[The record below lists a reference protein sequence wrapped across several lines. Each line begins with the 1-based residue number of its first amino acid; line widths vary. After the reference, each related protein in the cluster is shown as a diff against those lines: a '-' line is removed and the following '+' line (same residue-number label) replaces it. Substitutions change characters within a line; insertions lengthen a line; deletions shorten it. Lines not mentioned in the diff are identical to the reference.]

1 MRRILLLRHGR
12 TRANDEWLYCG
23 STDLPLSEKGREEL
37 AAMRKDRRWPDIAG
51 FHVYTS
57 GMRRTEET
65 LSAIYGDV
73 PHKVAAE
80 LREMDFGIF
89 EMRSYEQL
97 KDDPVYREWCSGD
110 NERNI
115 APGGESGEQMTRR
128 VIEAFKGLLARDEDF
143 AVVTHGGPIAALMAY
158 VFPNEDRNRF
168 QWQPKN
174 GCGYMLELEGD
185 QKSWTVVPEE
195 GEDYGEQS

>member
-1 MRRILLLRHGR
+1 MRRVLLLRHGR

-23 STDLPLSEKGREEL
+23 STDLPLSDRGREEL
-37 AAMRKDRRWPDIAG
+37 SAMRREFRWPELAG

-65 LSAIYGDV
+65 LSALYGEV
-73 PHKVAAE
+73 PHDAVPG
-80 LREMDFGIF
+80 LREMAFGDF
-89 EMRSYEQL
+89 EMHSYEQL

-110 NERNI
+110 NERNV

-128 VIEAFKGLLARDEDF
+128 VIEAFEALLEKEEDF
-143 AVVTHGGPIAALMAY
+143 AVVTHGGPIAALMAH
-158 VFPNEDRNRF
+158 VFPDEGRNRF

-174 GCGYMLELEGD
+174 GCGYMLELEAD
-185 QKSWTVVPEE
+185 QKHWYAVPAG
-195 GEDYGEQS
+195 GEDNV